1 MSDAVSC
8 FVISLWIA
16 QNSGLLRIIA
26 DTLTKADHEFKYWR
40 CGDHQYDMYAFGLSW
55 VLLEWFG
62 APMCYPGNSK
72 GFVPDLDFFCRTRG
86 GR

>member
-26 DTLTKADHEFKYWR
+26 DTLTKADHELKYWR
-40 CGDHQYDMYAFGLSW
+40 CGDHQYDMYAFGYHGFCW
-55 VLLEWFG
+55 NGLELPC
-62 APMCYPGNSK
+62 ATQA
-72 GFVPDLDFFCRTRG
+72 TR
-86 GR
+86 RVSSQT